1 VQTAHPARVISA
13 AVLPRTKVV
22 NAVLVA
28 SFALLT
34 ALAAQISIP
43 LPFTPVPITAQTFA
57 VLVSGAAL
65 GSGLGAASQALYFM
79 MGAVGLPFY
88 AEASGGWEA
97 ATGATGGYL
106 VGFIVAAWVVG
117 FLAERK
123 QDRNVWSAIPA
134 FLTGNAVIYLFGV
147 PWLLYSVS
155 AFTTWEDALVAGLL
169 PFIVGDIVK
178 VALAGL
184 SLPLA
189 WRAVGDARR

>member
-155 AFTTWEDALVAGLL
+155 AFTTWEDALVAGFL

-178 VALAGL
+178 VAVAGL

>member
-1 VQTAHPARVISA
+1 
-13 AVLPRTKVV
+13 
-22 NAVLVA
+22 
-28 SFALLT
+28 
-34 ALAAQISIP
+34 
-43 LPFTPVPITAQTFA
+43 
-57 VLVSGAAL
+57 
-65 GSGLGAASQALYFM
+65 M